1 MLTRRELAL
10 VKAVLALC
18 GERDSC
24 LTDEKTLLAL
34 TGTKPNDAPSFGRM
48 IDGLEA
54 EGYLDV
60 IRCEGEN
67 GKMLCLTPKVKARC
81 YGSER
86 RKLLSSLIFK
96 IALAALGSVAAFVF
110 TRLLYR
116 FF

>member
-1 MLTRRELAL
+1 MNELIKKTEEIIMEKRLTRA
-10 VKAVLALC
+10 
-18 GERDSC
+18 
-24 LTDEKTLLAL
+24 
-34 TGTKPNDAPSFGRM
+34 
-48 IDGLEA
+48 
-54 EGYLDV
+54 
-60 IRCEGEN
+60 EN